1 MWYSPCS
8 SPESGELPLEEAVR
22 QALKK
27 LTKDEALTE
36 EGVAAAWEKAAG
48 CKAARHSRPASFKG
62 GRLVVEV
69 DASSW
74 LYELTLEKKAI
85 LKRLGG
91 KFAGKKI
98 KEIGFRIGEVWEKK

>member
-1 MWYSPCS
+1 MYMSSSLCS
-8 SPESGELPLEEAVR
+8 SPEPEERPLEEAV
-22 QALKK
+22 QEALKH
-27 LTKDEALTE
+27 LTKNEALTE
-36 EGVAAAWEKAAG
+36 EGVAAAWEKVAG
-48 CKAARHSRPASFKG
+48 NKASGHSRPASFKA

-85 LKRLGG
+85 LKKLGG

-98 KEIGFRIGEVWEKK
+98 KEIQFRIGEVK